1 MRPLLLLIVLLSF
14 PALEIYLLFRAAE
27 IVGLWVLAW
36 LALAFVA
43 GWALIAQERI
53 AFLPRL
59 MESAVSGSPLSAL
72 LDTSRFML
80 AGFLLMF
87 PGFISDLIALVL
99 LLLPGGHPPG
109 SSPGRG
115 RREGPAGDIIEGEA
129 RRVDPE
135 GGTRR
140 IDIE

>member
-1 MRPLLLLIVLLSF
+1 
-14 PALEIYLLFRAAE
+14 
-27 IVGLWVLAW
+27 
-36 LALAFVA
+36 
-43 GWALIAQERI
+43 
-53 AFLPRL
+53 

-129 RRVDPE
+129 RRIDPE
-135 GGTRR
+135 SRSRR